1 MNIMRRLFGTAILIM
16 GCCFVTPIPAA
27 GVEGMVE
34 VRQTMMVSVAAHMR
48 SLGAVAKGNMPFTK
62 TSQDHALSI
71 VRISN
76 VLSLLFPQ
84 GSHGGKSHATE
95 EVWSE
100 PAEFERK
107 LKEFKEA
114 ATQLLLVVQNGEEV
128 NVGPSLQAVGSTC
141 SGCHNVFR
149 HKHTH

>member
-1 MNIMRRLFGTAILIM
+1 MNTVRRLFGTAILIM
-16 GCCFVTPIPAA
+16 GCCFGTPIAAA

-34 VRQTMMVSVAAHMR
+34 VRQTLMVSVAAHMR
-48 SLGAVAKGNMPFTK
+48 SLGAVAKGNSPITK
-62 TSQDHALSI
+62 TSHDHALSI

-76 VLSLLFPQ
+76 VLALLFPQ
-84 GSHGGKSHATE
+84 GSQGGKSHTKE

-100 PAEFERK
+100 PLEFERK
-107 LKEFKEA
+107 LREFEEA
-114 ATQLLLVVQNGEEV
+114 AARLLLVIQDGQQVE
-128 NVGPSLQAVGSTC
+128 VGPSLRAVGNTC